1 MDAIF
6 PVINKSY
13 EMYKTTLTLNNALNK
28 RMKYSLGAELERNI
42 LQLLENLIFAKN
54 AAKPMK
60 AAYLMRA
67 GALLEIIMLKFR
79 LFLELKLV
87 NGTSVFEAQENLKEI
102 GRMLGGW
109 LKSVKST

>member
-1 MDAIF
+1 
-6 PVINKSY
+6 
-13 EMYKTTLTLNNALNK
+13 MYKSTLTLNNALDK
-28 RMKYSLGAELERNI
+28 RMRYSLGMELERNV

-54 AAKPMK
+54 AVKTMK
-60 AAYLMRA
+60 APYLMKA
-67 GALLEIIMLKFR
+67 SALLEIVMLKFR

-87 NGTSVFEAQENLKEI
+87 NETNIFEMQENLKEI